1 MLSWLLRATQPEGN
15 VASIGLAADF
25 KLSTNVMPFILR
37 GVNLLGVNSTTLP
50 NDFKQMIWEQIAE
63 KMIPVDIEKIITK
76 EVPLEDAIPE
86 FQGLLDASITGRT
99 IIKIS

>member
-1 MLSWLLRATQPEGN
+1 
-15 VASIGLAADF
+15 
-25 KLSTNVMPFILR
+25 
-37 GVNLLGVNSTTLP
+37 
-50 NDFKQMIWEQIAE
+50 MIWEQIAE

-76 EVPLEDAIPE
+76 EVLLEDAIPE